1 MQHELNTIWPRQ
13 MLRRAHAVPCRR
25 PLFARFAGLAL
36 PPHPLCRAPARIRAC
51 AAAFRINRP
60 ETMPCHPHA
69 CLVTHRTLPPSPKQM
84 WVLDRPGGDQPCPP
98 PSIPPPA
105 EATPGEINERTY
117 IGRKHR
123 TGRRAPA
130 NHSAACF
137 FLGPCPR
144 PLMAHRPP
152 HGRWDAACSRHHES
166 PADGRE
172 GL

>member
-98 PSIPPPA
+98 PSIPPPGA
-105 EATPGEINERTY
+105 DLDSILLGGTDKIVFRHGVIPGSSHTKAQGISSPGTYEATPMWPCNDGERQWNIMSDWTCR
-117 IGRKHR
+117 
-123 TGRRAPA
+123 
-130 NHSAACF
+130 
-137 FLGPCPR
+137 
-144 PLMAHRPP
+144 
-152 HGRWDAACSRHHES
+152 
-166 PADGRE
+166 
-172 GL
+172 